1 MASSADLRAFW
12 FQFTHPRGVRHNLY
26 QISLHLSE
34 FQFTHPRGVRLPET
48 PRGHNAIVVSI
59 HAPARG
65 ATFGGGFFETSR
77 FQFTHPRGVRPLS
90 RSFMLSIMLF
100 QFTHPR
106 GVRLLVWVGT
116 PAEVV
121 VSIHAPARGA
131 TVIEQ
136 DVLAPS
142 VVSIH
147 APARGATAGMGRW
160 LWSCLYR
167 PALAKVLKLS
177 LLSGAAST

>member
-1 MASSADLRAFW
+1 MSQTGAGD
-12 FQFTHPRGVRHNLY
+12 
-26 QISLHLSE
+26 
-34 FQFTHPRGVRLPET
+34 
-48 PRGHNAIVVSI
+48 VSI

-65 ATFGGGFFETSR
+65 ATWTIAPIDYTPKGFNSR
-77 FQFTHPRGVRPLS
+77 TREGCDQVAGDPRHPHL
-90 RSFMLSIMLF
+90 
-100 QFTHPR
+100 
-106 GVRLLVWVGT
+106 
-116 PAEVV
+116 

-131 TVIEQ
+131 TWRWRMSSEVWRVSIH
-136 DVLAPS
+136 APARGATLGTADGKGGDRVSIHAPARGATIS
-142 VVSIH
+142 VGGQNLTLEVSIH